1 MSETDVE
8 QKKSFFSDKYNIFIL
23 GIIIF
28 AFVLLL
34 RYFNINQALWWDEA
48 EYLSIAKHWAFG
60 VPFDV
65 SYIRPPFFP
74 ALMALFYVLGAN
86 EFVIRLFMLV
96 VALAATYFTYLVAK
110 QLFDKRI
117 ALVSSFMLA
126 ASHLTIFYTARI
138 LIDVLVTLLWLLVI
152 FFFWKG
158 YVRKES
164 KYYLWLMGVAVG
176 LGASL
181 KMPFILIVAPLVL
194 YVFLNEGFS
203 MFKNKRLWLA
213 VLFFF
218 IGILPYFLYFNLS
231 YGGLPFISTPSYGFG
246 KGDLTFDFYSM
257 VFPLVL
263 RSPIPF
269 LEGVWIFNIFLIL
282 FLVGMGYIVVNL
294 FLGWDLLRKEQSLKV
309 YAFLLAWMVV
319 PFVFLSMISQAEDR
333 YLFMIYP
340 AVFMVSSL
348 MLFKCY
354 DFVKKYN
361 KYLALAFVFAVLL
374 SYAYAQISYG
384 DALTKSKSASYLQ
397 LKEAALWMKERSG
410 PDDLILNSGV
420 PQNTYYSERN
430 TTFYP
435 ENEADFD
442 KFITDY
448 KPKFMVISVFE
459 RSPDWT
465 YDWPEKNQDRVVPVQ
480 AYYADAEQKQPLL
493 VIYQFVDNST
503 S

>member
-23 GIIIF
+23 GIVIF

-65 SYIRPPFFP
+65 SYIRPPLFPTMVTFFYAIFGP
-74 ALMALFYVLGAN
+74 S
-86 EFVIRLFMLV
+86 EFVLRAFMLV
-96 VALAATYFTYLVAK
+96 ISVFGIYLTYLVAK
-110 QLFDKRI
+110 EILHKRV
-117 ALVSSFMLA
+117 ALVSSFMISVSYL
-126 ASHLTIFYTARI
+126 SIFYTARI
-138 LIDVLVTLLWLLVI
+138 LIDILMMVMWLLAI

-158 YVRKES
+158 YVKKGP
-164 KYYLWLMGVAVG
+164 KYYLWLMGVMIG

-181 KMPFILIVAPLVL
+181 KMPFVFVAAPFVV
-194 YVFLNEGFS
+194 YAFLEEGFA
-203 MFKNKRLWLA
+203 MFKNKQLWLS
-213 VLFFF
+213 VVFFF
-218 IGILPYFLYFNLS
+218 IGILPYFIYFNLS

-246 KGDLTFDFYSM
+246 KEGFTSFYVNVM
-257 VFPLVL
+257 PVVL
-263 RSPIPF
+263 KSPIPLLQNIWVF
-269 LEGVWIFNIFLIL
+269 QIFLIMFVAGL
-282 FLVGMGYIVVNL
+282 AYIIMNLV
-294 FLGWDLLRKEQSLKV
+294 LGWDLLRKEHLLKV
-309 YAFLLAWMVV
+309 YAFLLAWIVV
-319 PFVFLSMISQAEDR
+319 PFFFFSLISMAEDR
-333 YLFMIYP
+333 YLMMIYP
-340 AVFMVSSL
+340 AVFMVASL

-361 KYLALAFVFAVLL
+361 RYVALAFVFAILL
-374 SYAYAQISYG
+374 SYAYAQVSYG
-384 DALTKSKSASYLQ
+384 SALTKSKSTSYLQ
-397 LKEAALWMKERSG
+397 LKEAALWMKDRSS

-435 ENEADFD
+435 ESEADFD
-442 KFITDY
+442 KFIADY
-448 KPKFMVISVFE
+448 KPRFMVISVFE

-465 YDWPEKNQDRVVPVQ
+465 YDWPDKNQGRVVPVQ
-480 AYYADAEQKQPLL
+480 AYYADVERQQPLL
-493 VIYQFVDNST
+493 IIYQFVDNST